1 DFSGR
6 DVTNVTVYGEVV
18 KFIVTSRDPGG
29 ATNTVDVSYQ
39 EFAFA
44 SRHAIQNVRDNPPP
58 GESFNTQVK
67 IGLERFVAGRPAI
80 ESLELPPL
88 TGADGGDVEIEPEN
102 IRAVALVY
110 AAWNLEE
117 MRLFH
122 VVDRITEIY
131 NNGQLPVGF
140 DAGGRALDTYF
151 FDRID

>member
-1 DFSGR
+1 
-6 DVTNVTVYGEVV
+6 
-18 KFIVTSRDPGG
+18 
-29 ATNTVDVSYQ
+29 
-39 EFAFA
+39 
-44 SRHAIQNVRDNPPP
+44 
-58 GESFNTQVK
+58 ESFNTQVK

-131 NNGQLPVGF
+131 NNGQLPSAF
-140 DAGGRALDTYF
+140 DSGGRALDTYF
-151 FDRID
+151 FDRIDRLNEAERRMGYNRRPRAPGGIVSREGQPNTRIHS